1 MFNRVRIKF
10 GEIVWHDKP
19 GVDTL
24 SGVAILRDF
33 YDRTEAK
40 RVALSELTGDA
51 SAPLIFLGGRRSG
64 KTSQIKYLKA
74 YFSNHPFH
82 HCGFVDIPWGGIRTR
97 DELAQEIL
105 QAARTYVE
113 KEPGQQHMM
122 APLATEEPARS
133 DAFLVTL
140 RNLLAM
146 APPQK
151 LILAIDEFDS
161 ILVESMRVAG
171 SAAEARRILDFV
183 QMLVAHLSPHVRLL
197 LTMTGIPHHLPDL
210 ADLLALFTCVQL
222 HPFPKT
228 DMDTM
233 ILDIVQDEHPLT
245 DADLAMI
252 YDLSGGWPY
261 YAKLL
266 LTCLADL
273 PPSPDHIQAAM
284 QLAVQH
290 EGAAQTLANIYEVHL
305 DDHEKQLILLLV
317 ARHGR
322 LAAVEMA
329 TLGREIQLA
338 AQRLAAKDLLEAA
351 PDGHWRLRVAFLV
364 PWFRSW
370 ARYDLEVERR
380 IADLLH
386 LLEHHSDQHLMLGD
400 QVSLSP

>member
-1 MFNRVRIKF
+1 MFDRTRIKF
-10 GEIVWHDKP
+10 GETVWHDRP
-19 GVDTL
+19 DQDAL
-24 SGVAILRDF
+24 SGSIVHRDF
-33 YDRTEAK
+33 YDRRDANK
-40 RVALSELTGDA
+40 VAFTELTSDA
-51 SAPLIFLGGRRSG
+51 SALLVFLGGRRSG

-105 QAARTYVE
+105 QAAHTYVE
-113 KEPGQQHMM
+113 KDPGQ
-122 APLATEEPARS
+122 LRVPAQLTTAESARP
-133 DAFLVTL
+133 DDFLMTL
-140 RNLLAM
+140 RDLLAM
-146 APPQK
+146 APHQK

-161 ILVESMRVAG
+161 ILVESARVAG
-171 SAAEARRILDFV
+171 STAEARRILDFV

-197 LTMTGIPHHLPDL
+197 LTMAGIPHHLPDL
-210 ADLLALFTCVQL
+210 AGLVALSTCVQL

-273 PPSPDHIQAAM
+273 PPGPDHIQAAM

-290 EGAAQTLANIYEVHL
+290 EGAMQTLANIYEVHL

-322 LAAVEMA
+322 LAAIEMA
-329 TLGREIQLA
+329 TLGRNIQLA

-351 PDGHWRLRVAFLV
+351 PDGHWRLRIAFLV
-364 PWFRSW
+364 PWFRNW

-386 LLEHHSDQHLMLGD
+386 LLEHHNDQPLMLGD